1 MATSSSESR
10 SYSLHGRNLK
20 LTTRQE
26 AQPFVDELDQ
36 VQDLEE
42 IHLGGNTLGIEA
54 CQAFG
59 EVLSKKKTLKVS
71 HIHLSTEVRWC

>member
-1 MATSSSESR
+1 MADTVAAR
-10 SYSLHGRNLK
+10 SYSLQGRNLK
-20 LTTRQE
+20 LTTREE
-26 AQPFVDELDQ
+26 AKPYVDELEA
-36 VQDLEE
+36 VEDLEE

-71 HIHLSTEVRWC
+71 ESESMPGLRGC

>member
-26 AQPFVDELDQ
+26 AQPYVDELEQ
-36 VQDLEE
+36 AT
-42 IHLGGNTLGIEA
+42 GGRFRFDRPAE
-54 CQAFG
+54 
-59 EVLSKKKTLKVS
+59 
-71 HIHLSTEVRWC
+71 